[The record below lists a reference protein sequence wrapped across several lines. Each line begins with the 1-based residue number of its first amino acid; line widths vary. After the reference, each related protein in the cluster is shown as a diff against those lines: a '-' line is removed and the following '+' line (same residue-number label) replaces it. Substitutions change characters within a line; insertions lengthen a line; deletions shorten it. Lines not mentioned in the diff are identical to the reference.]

1 VSTDDGKA
9 CPCLEREVGGGST
22 QGGREG
28 EREEAVESEG
38 EGSTWGGREGG
49 GIDTEDYLL
58 KLQKTE
64 RERGG

>member
-1 VSTDDGKA
+1 MMGRRAPALRERWEGKHA
-9 CPCLEREVGGGST
+9 
-22 QGGREG
+22 GREG
-28 EREEAVESEG
+28 ERVEAAESEG

-58 KLQKTE
+58 KLRETE

>member
-1 VSTDDGKA
+1 
-9 CPCLEREVGGGST
+9 VGGGST

>member
-1 VSTDDGKA
+1 V
-9 CPCLEREVGGGST
+9 
-22 QGGREG
+22 
-28 EREEAVESEG
+28 EAAESEG

-58 KLQKTE
+58 KLRETE